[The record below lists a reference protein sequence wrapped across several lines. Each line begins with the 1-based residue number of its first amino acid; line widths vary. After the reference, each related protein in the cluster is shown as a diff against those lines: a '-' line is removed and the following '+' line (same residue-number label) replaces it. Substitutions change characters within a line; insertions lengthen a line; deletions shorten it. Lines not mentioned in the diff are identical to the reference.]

1 MTSVWGMMKIEINNL
16 SNSSNTYDLL
26 KKGLDAASTRSEVIA
41 NNIANINTA
50 GYKRYYV
57 NFEDSLKNS
66 MNNIELKKTDPK
78 HIDETSSSD
87 IQVLQDNSSSMK
99 ADGNNVDIN
108 TEMVDQSTNSLMYN
122 ALVTQINSRL
132 QLTSYIISGK

>member
-1 MTSVWGMMKIEINNL
+1 MEINNL
-16 SNSSNTYDLL
+16 SNNSNTYELL
-26 KKGLDAASTRSEVIA
+26 KKGIDAASTRGKVIA

-57 NFEDSLKNS
+57 NFEDSLNNS
-66 MNNIELKKTDPK
+66 INNMELKKTDQK
-78 HIDETSSSD
+78 HIDETSSGE
-87 IQVLQDNSSSMK
+87 IKVLQDTSSSMK
-99 ADGNNVDIN
+99 EDGNNVDIE

-122 ALVTQINSRL
+122 ALVTQINSKL